1 MDDVPVNKTALGWCS
16 DPEFYWPLL
25 SDKQLSFFA
34 YAPHSSGQGIEA
46 QAQWGAGVEEN
57 RSKSVSIRYT
67 MSSNPAE
74 HEDLCIAQAVVDRV
88 MDQNLDGVPD
98 PVRFNFQHAL
108 ASVTFAANYV
118 GTVPAGCYLRIDELT
133 MRNFVDVNTLI
144 YNYEADDYFAWE
156 EIPDDA
162 PRNGSLMLNI
172 GRSTLSSQV
181 RIEEQVKGYKEFMTM
196 NGIIYMLPQKINPM
210 GTDVSGRTAID
221 VTFSYVKDDV
231 SNAVIAQFY
240 TSKVLPVETEDD
252 KIVLDM
258 ARRYKFLF
266 TLDVSKASLVNVS
279 CVDAGK
285 WLVDWENSGN
295 VHNDTLIK

>member
-1 MDDVPVNKTALGWCS
+1 
-16 DPEFYWPLL
+16 
-25 SDKQLSFFA
+25 
-34 YAPHSSGQGIEA
+34 
-46 QAQWGAGVEEN
+46 
-57 RSKSVSIRYT
+57 
-67 MSSNPAE
+67 
-74 HEDLCIAQAVVDRV
+74 
-88 MDQNLDGVPD
+88 
-98 PVRFNFQHAL
+98 
-108 ASVTFAANYV
+108 
-118 GTVPAGCYLRIDELT
+118 